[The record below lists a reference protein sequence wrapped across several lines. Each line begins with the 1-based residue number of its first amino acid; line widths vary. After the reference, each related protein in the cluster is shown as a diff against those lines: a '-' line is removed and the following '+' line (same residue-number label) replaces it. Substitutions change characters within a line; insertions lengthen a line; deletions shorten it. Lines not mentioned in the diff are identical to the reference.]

1 LAGGGVTGAKW
12 LEQARGEG
20 GGAGVGCGG
29 VCVGSGCA
37 GAG

>member
-1 LAGGGVTGAKW
+1 MAGGGVTGAKW
-12 LEQARGEG
+12 LAKARGEG
-20 GGAGVGCGG
+20 GGAGVCGGG